1 MVKVKTSAKA
11 GSKASPASVSA
22 KRSSSARGSGG
33 GKPPAGTAKVAN
45 GRIHMGQAGSTGVK
59 ATVPA
64 KTGKTQPRQTADIAV
79 AAKTVKPTARTKGA
93 IQSSTSGKVSTSMS
107 TSARPGGTA
116 ASVALKG
123 KTTTVAKSKVTE
135 VESKQT
141 PASQDGY
148 RSYQHRSQASQGG
161 RGRHQAH
168 RPGRGHPH
176 NSSRAPRRG
185 SSRAQEARPQAQGRD
200 AGRRQQHGRD

>member
-1 MVKVKTSAKA
+1 
-11 GSKASPASVSA
+11 
-22 KRSSSARGSGG
+22 
-33 GKPPAGTAKVAN
+33 
-45 GRIHMGQAGSTGVK
+45 MGQAGSTGVK

-141 PASQDGY
+141 PASASATKTGTARTNTAAKPAKAAAEDTKRTAQAEATPTTPPAPRAEAAAEPKKRGRKPKAETQADDSSTDVTEEFDTPAAPAPKTEKLKA
-148 RSYQHRSQASQGG
+148 RDRKAKEKALLKEFAASQQGG
-161 RGRHQAH
+161 
-168 RPGRGHPH
+168 
-176 NSSRAPRRG
+176 S
-185 SSRAQEARPQAQGRD
+185 E
-200 AGRRQQHGRD
+200 

>member
-1 MVKVKTSAKA
+1 
-11 GSKASPASVSA
+11 
-22 KRSSSARGSGG
+22 
-33 GKPPAGTAKVAN
+33 
-45 GRIHMGQAGSTGVK
+45 MGQAGSTGVK

-141 PASQDGY
+141 PAS
-148 RSYQHRSQASQGG
+148 ASATKTGT
-161 RGRHQAH
+161 
-168 RPGRGHPH
+168 
-176 NSSRAPRRG
+176 
-185 SSRAQEARPQAQGRD
+185 ARTNTAAKPAK
-200 AGRRQQHGRD
+200 AAA